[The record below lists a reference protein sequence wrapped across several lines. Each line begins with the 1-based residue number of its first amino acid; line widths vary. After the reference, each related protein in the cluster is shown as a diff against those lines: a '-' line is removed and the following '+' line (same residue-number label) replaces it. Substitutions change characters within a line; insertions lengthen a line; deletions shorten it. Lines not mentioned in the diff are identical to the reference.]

1 MKASAPCIPCIL
13 KKSKQLYEELDPTDE
28 DKELHLQQIRERVLQ
43 APDHSSAPSLSKIM
57 LDLLK
62 FHVDLDGYYAKIK
75 KESNEFMLQWIP
87 YLQRKISQ
95 AADPLRSALSYA
107 LIGNFI
113 DFGAMT
119 HVDEDL
125 LASFIESKEPLS
137 LDHVEYA
144 AFQKDLKKATHLVYL
159 LDNAGEIV
167 FDKVLMETLKTL
179 YPELEITAVVRGAAV
194 YNDATM
200 EDAHFVGIDSVVEVL
215 ENGSD
220 EPGTELSRISSEILD
235 RLQNSDLILAKGQG
249 NFESLHGSGLPVY
262 YGFLCKCDLFTQRF
276 QMEKYAGIFIR
287 ESSLT

>member
-1 MKASAPCIPCIL
+1 MKASAPCISCIL
-13 KKSKQLYEELDPTDE
+13 KKSKQLYEELHPDNPDE
-28 DKELHLQQIRERVLQ
+28 ALHLEQIRERVLQ
-43 APDHSSAPSLSKIM
+43 APADFSAPSLSKIM
-57 LDLLK
+57 LDSLK
-62 FHVDLDGYYAKIK
+62 SYVDLDAYYAKIK

-87 YLQRKISQ
+87 FLQRKISS
-95 AADPLRSALSYA
+95 ASDPLRTALSYA

-113 DFGAMT
+113 DFGAMA
-119 HVDEDL
+119 HVDEDR
-125 LASFIESKEPLS
+125 LASLIESDELLT
-137 LDHVEYA
+137 LDHTEYT
-144 AFQKDLKKATHLVYL
+144 AFQKDLKIAARMVYL

-220 EPGTELSRISSEILD
+220 EPGTELGRISSEILD